1 MPTQAGEQRQIE
13 AKLKIKQRKT
23 VLCEK
28 HQLSNI
34 IQNRNTG
41 CQMMSPS
48 LMLFLVIK
56 HLKINNENEYGELN
70 EQRIKFDIIQNR
82 NI

>member
-1 MPTQAGEQRQIE
+1 
-13 AKLKIKQRKT
+13 
-23 VLCEK
+23 
-28 HQLSNI
+28 
-34 IQNRNTG
+34 
-41 CQMMSPS
+41 MMSPS

-56 HLKINNENEYGELN
+56 HLKINSGNEYGELN

>member
-1 MPTQAGEQRQIE
+1 
-13 AKLKIKQRKT
+13 
-23 VLCEK
+23 
-28 HQLSNI
+28 
-34 IQNRNTG
+34 
-41 CQMMSPS
+41 MMSPS

-56 HLKINNENEYGELN
+56 HLKINNKNEYGELN

>member
-1 MPTQAGEQRQIE
+1 M
-13 AKLKIKQRKT
+13 
-23 VLCEK
+23 LCEK
-28 HQLSNI
+28 DQLSNI